1 MHLRAE
7 RIVAEVELDHMN
19 TLFVEQLRQ
28 LFVDALHSTVAPNSR
43 WQERSNVQAYTFAMV
58 CDCGAEMHLKVQASL
73 VHEFLCGKISAA
85 EVLPDAELYELAKWA
100 AAHVQKGG
108 RLRKGI
114 VALLGRPKEKG
125 SQWQN

>member
-7 RIVAEVELDHMN
+7 RIVAEVELNHMN
-19 TLFVEQLRQ
+19 TSPLEQLQQ
-28 LFVDALHSTVAPNSR
+28 LFIDALHSTVAPNSR
-43 WQERSNVQAYTFAMV
+43 WQERSNVQAYTFGMV

-114 VALLGRPKEKG
+114 AAILERRKEKG
-125 SQWQN
+125 AEWQN